1 MNEQDQPTE
10 GPADDSPSAP
20 ADNGPSAPSGTP
32 ARVDA
37 SAGPSGIAAVPAA
50 ARLAASAWW
59 HTTDWTLRSS
69 VRAGRR
75 LARVAVRPDTAVDL
89 AQEVRE
95 AAGGY
100 VRDLL
105 ETTGSTSS
113 GRTPAKANGSH
124 AGELTPEDWAALR
137 AQGAELLHKSS
148 DVHYENDGHPAYERI
163 LNELAPDEARILRLL
178 LLSGPQPA
186 VDVRTGGPLGLL
198 RSRLI
203 APGLSM
209 IGARAGLRY
218 VDRVPAYLNN
228 LFRLGLIWF
237 SRETLRDPLRYQV
250 LEAQPEVIAAI
261 HSVGQ
266 AKVVRRSIHLTPF
279 GEGFCRVCLALDPD
293 GVENLPE
300 HASPES
306 ARRPQPPAAG

>member
-1 MNEQDQPTE
+1 MTDPEHH
-10 GPADDSPSAP
+10 SAP
-20 ADNGPSAPSGTP
+20 P
-32 ARVDA
+32 ARADV

-59 HTTDWTLRSS
+59 HTTDWTLKTS

-75 LARVAVRPDTAVDL
+75 LAEVAVRPETAVDL

-100 VRDLL
+100 VRDLI
-105 ETTGSTSS
+105 ESTGSASQPRGS
-113 GRTPAKANGSH
+113 ANGSRS
-124 AGELTPEDWAALR
+124 GDLTAEDWTALR
-137 AQGAELLHKSS
+137 AQGAELLHKSR

-163 LNELAPDEARILRLL
+163 LHELAPDEARILRLL

-218 VDRVPAYLNN
+218 VERVPAYLNN

-250 LEAQPEVIAAI
+250 LEAQPDVIGAI
-261 HSVGQ
+261 HSVRH

-279 GEGFCRVCLALDPD
+279 GEGFCRVCLALEPD
-293 GVENLPE
+293 GIENLPE
-300 HASPES
+300 HASPQK
-306 ARRPQPPAAG
+306 ARNPQPPAPG

>member
-1 MNEQDQPTE
+1 MSEEVAGRDTTGADTPSPASPA
-10 GPADDSPSAP
+10 GPAGPAGPASP
-20 ADNGPSAPSGTP
+20 
-32 ARVDA
+32 A
-37 SAGPSGIAAVPAA
+37 SPAGPSGPSGLAAVPGV

-59 HTTDWTLRSS
+59 HTTDWSLRTSL
-69 VRAGRR
+69 RAGRR
-75 LARVAVRPDTAVDL
+75 LAHVAVRPETAVDL

-100 VRDLL
+100 VRELL
-105 ETTGSTSS
+105 ESTASTTQQRATS
-113 GRTPAKANGSH
+113 NGSR
-124 AGELTPEDWAALR
+124 ARDLSAEDWAALR
-137 AQGAELLHKSS
+137 LQGEELLHRSR
-148 DVHYENDGHPAYERI
+148 DVHYEEDGHPAYERI

-218 VDRVPAYLNN
+218 VERVPAYLNN
-228 LFRLGLIWF
+228 LYRLGLIWF

-279 GEGFCRVCLALDPD
+279 GEGFCRVCLALDPGIGD
-293 GVENLPE
+293 LPE
-300 HASPES
+300 HASPEK
-306 ARRPQPPAAG
+306 ARNPQPPSPA